1 MQIRVDEDDKI
12 VATVVAGKLLD
23 NIDCLDVVEI
33 TGDVATDILVTLC
46 SIKNR
51 RVMITLFTCI
61 DFADLPKQVIDM
73 IDIYVNEY
81 THETRARCWQ
91 TIDLR

>member
-51 RVMITLFTCI
+51 RIVVTLYTCI
-61 DFADLPKQVIDM
+61 EFEDLPRQVRDM
-73 IDIYVNEY
+73 IDVYVNEY
-81 THETRARCWQ
+81 TKEVRARCFQ
-91 TIDLR
+91 VIAL

>member
-1 MQIRVDEDDKI
+1 MRIRVDEDDKI

-33 TGDVATDILVTLC
+33 TGDVATDILITLC

-51 RVMITLFTCI
+51 RVMVTLFTCI

-81 THETRARCWQ
+81 TKEVRAKCFQ
-91 TIDLR
+91 VIAL

>member
-1 MQIRVDEDDKI
+1 MQIRVDDDDKI
-12 VATVVAGKLLD
+12 VATVVAGKLLY

-51 RVMITLFTCI
+51 RVMVGWGTCI

-81 THETRARCWQ
+81 TKEVRAKCFQ
-91 TIDLR
+91 VIPS

>member
-12 VATVVAGKLLD
+12 VATVVAGKLLG

-33 TGDVATDILVTLC
+33 TGDVATDILLTLC

-51 RVMITLFTCI
+51 RIMVTLFTCI
-61 DFADLPKQVIDM
+61 DFADLPQQVLDM

-81 THETRARCWQ
+81 TKEVRAKCFQ
-91 TIDLR
+91 VIAL

>member
-12 VATVVAGKLLD
+12 VATVVAGELLD

-33 TGDVATDILVTLC
+33 TGDVATDILITLC

-51 RVMITLFTCI
+51 RVMVTLFTCI

-81 THETRARCWQ
+81 TKEVRAKCFQ
-91 TIDLR
+91 VIAL